1 MKKRQLGKTDLL
13 VAPITLGSNVF
24 GWTVDE
30 KRSFEILD
38 GFAGAGYN
46 FIDTA
51 DSYSRWVPG
60 HQGGEAETIIGRW
73 MKQKNNR
80 QQMIIAT
87 KVGSDMGN
95 GKMGLRKKHILEAV
109 DESLSR
115 LQTDYID
122 LYQTHFD
129 EESTPVQET
138 LEAYDQLVKAGK
150 VRWIGAS
157 NISAER
163 LQESLDTS
171 KSRGLVRYQTLQPL
185 YNLYDRELFEMETEQ
200 ICLHN
205 KLGVLNYYSLASGFL
220 TGKYRSKDDLDKSA
234 RGPGIQK
241 YLNPRG
247 FRILDAL
254 DKISDQYNTDQATVA
269 LAWLLK
275 RPSITAPIVSATS
288 LGQLKSILQ
297 APELNLDA
305 KAMNLLNKAS
315 DWKIDQ
321 FANAE
326 HHL

>member
-1 MKKRQLGKTDLL
+1 MERQQLGKTDLQ
-13 VAPITLGSNVF
+13 VAPITFGGNVF

-30 KRSFEILD
+30 KRSFELLD
-38 GFAGAGYN
+38 AFKAEGFN

-60 HQGGEAETIIGRW
+60 HQGGESEKIIGNW
-73 MKQKNNR
+73 MRQKGTR

-109 DESLSR
+109 EESLKR

-122 LYQTHFD
+122 LFQTHFD
-129 EESTPVQET
+129 EESTPVHET
-138 LEAYDQLVKAGK
+138 LEAYDQLVKQGK

-157 NISAER
+157 NMSADR

-171 KSRGLVRYQTLQPL
+171 IDKGLVQYRTLQPL

-200 ICLHN
+200 ICLHD
-205 KLGVLNYYSLASGFL
+205 KLGVLNYFSLASGFL
-220 TGKYRSKDDLDKSA
+220 TGKYRSKDDLDKST

-247 FRILDAL
+247 FRILEAL
-254 DKISDQYNTDQATVA
+254 DQVSEQYNTDQATVA

-288 LGQLKSILQ
+288 LGQLKSILK

-305 KAMNLLNKAS
+305 KAMKFLNKAS

-321 FANAE
+321 FAHAE